1 MAERFNSIKINSGE
15 KNGSKIADQ
24 YNVVGV
30 PHVIFTDA
38 EGSEIDRLIGYSPPE
53 EYIPMVKD
61 ILNGVNTL
69 PALEKEYTEKSDDI
83 DVWVKLAKK
92 YSKMGR
98 SDDAKNL
105 YNQLIAA
112 NPENR
117 AEELETAHFYLAK
130 YDWEQNDISSLT
142 KFIAQFSSSTHITS
156 AWRLIARYHSAQEDT
171 SAEVEAMQKMAESDP
186 ENPGTL
192 NSYAWRMT
200 ELKLNLEDA
209 LIKARKGVE
218 LSDDD
223 GKPMILDTE
232 AEVLWLM
239 GKPQEAIDV
248 INRAIEMDPEDDYYK
263 EQLEK
268 FTETLQES

>member
-69 PALEKEYTEKSDDI
+69 PALEKEYTEKPDDI

-105 YNQLIAA
+105 YSQLIAA
-112 NPENR
+112 NPENM

-130 YDWEQNDISSLT
+130 YDWEQNDISGLT
-142 KFIAQFSSSTHITS
+142 KFIAQFSSSSYITS

-171 SAEVEAMQKMAESDP
+171 SAEVEAMRNMAESDP

-268 FTETLQES
+268 FTKTIQES

>member
-1 MAERFNSIKINSGE
+1 
-15 KNGSKIADQ
+15 
-24 YNVVGV
+24 
-30 PHVIFTDA
+30 
-38 EGSEIDRLIGYSPPE
+38 
-53 EYIPMVKD
+53 
-61 ILNGVNTL
+61 
-69 PALEKEYTEKSDDI
+69 
-83 DVWVKLAKK
+83 
-92 YSKMGR
+92 
-98 SDDAKNL
+98 
-105 YNQLIAA
+105 
-112 NPENR
+112 
-117 AEELETAHFYLAK
+117 
-130 YDWEQNDISSLT
+130 
-142 KFIAQFSSSTHITS
+142 
-156 AWRLIARYHSAQEDT
+156 
-171 SAEVEAMQKMAESDP
+171 MAESDP

-268 FTETLQES
+268 FTKTIQES